1 MDRFERA
8 FKLGQYQARNHFMDK
23 EASAKDMANL
33 LKFLGEGASK
43 GVSGLG
49 KALSKGM
56 GGAQATGQGAK
67 YLGITADP
75 RMALAAG
82 LGMAGLGAS
91 LGDDIAKHV
100 FKDGLS
106 SKAVGAVPAL
116 LGAGGGLLAAG
127 ANPGLM
133 GGSSINRITHELAMA
148 SATPAGTVA
157 TMAGL
162 VGLPAALIGYGKLK
176 GKEESSLF

>member
-1 MDRFERA
+1 MDSFERA
-8 FKLGQYQARNHFMDK
+8 FKLGQHQARNHFMNK

-49 KALSKGM
+49 KALSTGM
-56 GGAQATGQGAK
+56 GGAQATGRGAK
-67 YLGITADP
+67 YLGVTADP

-82 LGMAGLGAS
+82 VGMAGLGTLAPA
-91 LGDDIAKHV
+91 LIDDAALLSV
-100 FKDGLS
+100 QGL
-106 SKAVGAVPAL
+106 KNMAPGAVAT
-116 LGAGGGLLAAG
+116 LGAGLAAG

-133 GGSSINRITHELAMA
+133 GGSSVNRITHELAMA
-148 SATPAGTVA
+148 SATPAGTLA

-162 VGLPAALIGYGKLK
+162 VGLPAALIGYGKMK

>member
-1 MDRFERA
+1 MDSFEKAYR
-8 FKLGQYQARNHFMDK
+8 LGQFQAQEHFVNK
-23 EASAKDMANL
+23 EASAKDMAHL

-43 GVSGLG
+43 GVSGLS

-56 GGAQATGQGAK
+56 GGAQATGRGAK

-82 LGMAGLGAS
+82 LGLAGVGAH
-91 LGDDIAKHV
+91 LGDDIAKAAIQ
-100 FKDGLS
+100 DGLK
-106 SKAVGAVPAL
+106 SKAIGAVPAI
-116 LGAGGGLLAAG
+116 LGGAGGLLAAG

-162 VGLPAALIGYGKLK
+162 VGLPAALIGYGKMK